1 MPKSGKVFSVHNL
14 LWYLSKELIDKILKS
29 LCRFSPLK
37 RNDFGENRVFSLSV
51 LKTATPG
58 DRSMRC
64 QNISEDL
71 KKGEKKRPERS
82 RKGCD
87 ILL

>member
-1 MPKSGKVFSVHNL
+1 MPKSGKVFSVHDL
-14 LWYLSKELIDKILKS
+14 LWYLSKYLIDNFFKILG
-29 LCRFSPLK
+29 RFSPLE
-37 RNDFGENRVFSLSV
+37 RNDLGKNRVFSPSV

-71 KKGEKKRPERS
+71 KKGGERKKASGKVTKRP
-82 RKGCD
+82 
-87 ILL
+87 